1 MVLRFSVII
10 PCYHDEKKLVSLLI
24 QLQSLPH
31 RPYEII
37 VVDGAQS
44 TACHEI
50 CTQYDIRWLAS
61 NPCRGRQM
69 QLGAQ
74 AAKGNVLWFLHAD
87 AGLSTDPLI
96 AMAYAISRGCVGGYY
111 RFKFRVS
118 SNWSARI
125 LEFAIALRCHF
136 GMPYGDQGIFI
147 MQQAYHQVGGHAAWP
162 LFEEVP
168 LIRKIRWHG
177 RFLPLADPI
186 YVDPQRWI
194 RDGWWQRTWNNRKL
208 ALQFM
213 RGNTPEKLASRYYS
227 DTRF

>member
-1 MVLRFSVII
+1 MVLCFSVII
-10 PCYHDEKKLVSLLI
+10 PCYHDEKKLASLLT

-44 TACHEI
+44 KVCREI
-50 CTQYDIRWLAS
+50 CAQHHTRWLAS
-61 NPCRGRQM
+61 DPCRGRQM
-69 QLGAQ
+69 RLGAQ

-87 AGLSTDPLI
+87 VGLSADPLM
-96 AMAYAISRGCVGGYY
+96 AMGYAISRGYVGGYY

-125 LEFAIALRCHF
+125 LEYAIALRCRF
-136 GMPYGDQGIFI
+136 GIPYGDQGIFI
-147 MQQAYHQVGGHAAWP
+147 KQPAYHQVGGHAAWP

-168 LIRKIRWHG
+168 LIRKIRRQG
-177 RFLPLADPI
+177 RFLSLSDPI

-213 RGNTPEKLASRYYS
+213 RGNTPVKLALQYYS
-227 DTRF
+227 DTHF